1 MLRWGIVILS
11 EDIFR
16 LIPNQSKDPQG
27 DLGTKGRD
35 YTELLG
41 AFTKLEEREGRS
53 AFCTLE
59 KKYQKHQNYQ
69 AQKLMTQMFAFY

>member
-11 EDIFR
+11 DDIVR
-16 LIPNQSKDPQG
+16 LIPNQGKDPQG

-41 AFTKLEEREGRS
+41 AFTELEERERGVLSAHWRRNTRNVRITKPRS
-53 AFCTLE
+53 
-59 KKYQKHQNYQ
+59 
-69 AQKLMTQMFAFY
+69 

>member
-16 LIPNQSKDPQG
+16 LIPNQGKNPQG

-41 AFTKLEEREGRS
+41 AFTKLEEREWGE
-53 AFCTLE
+53 CTLE
-59 KKYQKHQNYQ
+59 KKYWKC
-69 AQKLMTQMFAFY
+69 